1 MANVSALNLNGT
13 DYDVED
19 TTSRGAQ
26 LALDE
31 KCDNIGT
38 QIEQELEPVTADVAT
53 LKEQSQEYA
62 TRITAL
68 ENKPSP
74 FSAKTLFES
83 EEGQGTG
90 NIAIP
95 QTDRT
100 LFALVIE
107 VIASPADGKQTLIYR
122 VQNGASENAE
132 QSINITL
139 PVPASYTSG
148 AIRVAEKKI
157 TIVAGST
164 ALSAWRLELKDTTY
178 SSSQSYSPVTTDNSY
193 CAITRVVGLYQG

>member
-31 KCDNIGT
+31 KCNNIGT
-38 QIEQELEPVTADVAT
+38 QIEQELEPVTTDVAT

-68 ENKPSP
+68 ENRPTP
-74 FSAKTLFES
+74 FAAKTLFES
-83 EEGQGTG
+83 EEGQRTG

-100 LFALVIE
+100 LFALIIE
-107 VIASPADGKQTLIYR
+107 VIASPADGKQALIYR
-122 VQNGASENAE
+122 VQNGASAGAE

-139 PVPASYTSG
+139 PVPASYTAG
-148 AIRVAEKKI
+148 AIRIAEKKI

-164 ALSAWRLELKDTTY
+164 ALSAWRLELKNTTY

-193 CAITRVVGLYQG
+193 CAITRVIGLYQG